1 MGETLQAHPTP
12 THQIL
17 SALQCKM
24 KMETQSHTIL
34 LQLHQQPQLKSHNF
48 ALVSTL
54 VDGEDGD
61 GKDIE
66 DDDYDDDSDDDSE
79 G

>member
-1 MGETLQAHPTP
+1 MGEALQTHHTP

-24 KMETQSHTIL
+24 KMEAQSHTIL
-34 LQLHQQPQLKSHNF
+34 LQLQQPQLKSHNF

-61 GKDIE
+61 EKDIE
-66 DDDYDDDSDDDSE
+66 DDDADDDNADDSDS
-79 G
+79 